1 MLIFRLWAHS
11 YFPFGRPPTLASQHC
26 FIFVSFSLYLCA
38 LRCSLV
44 ILTSCLSQMSSLFKW
59 WQAAREWKSRKNS
72 EFTATTI
79 TLRGHLQRA
88 WSWLPSSTTGMFSPV
103 CRRVTKI
110 LVHTSGQSVERVLLT
125 DSREK
130 NVMGKYWRSGQQR
143 ANPRHPTNRSSD
155 MYVLHCHPTARGDVH
170 WNACLFWKELR
181 AFLFLHGL
189 S

>member
-1 MLIFRLWAHS
+1 MVA
-11 YFPFGRPPTLASQHC
+11 GSQGMGK
-26 FIFVSFSLYLCA
+26 
-38 LRCSLV
+38 
-44 ILTSCLSQMSSLFKW
+44 Q
-59 WQAAREWKSRKNS
+59 KNS

-130 NVMGKYWRSGQQR
+130 NVMGKYWRSGEQR
-143 ANPRHPTNRSSD
+143 ETPGILQTGAVIC
-155 MYVLHCHPTARGDVH
+155 MFCTAIQ
-170 WNACLFWKELR
+170 
-181 AFLFLHGL
+181 LHGEMCTEMLVYFGKSWELFFFCMAYPKNVYFPVISNPIIISQPDNPDNFYPELFPL
-189 S
+189 SPC